1 MKSFLDHLDEV
12 KFSSKRINSVLT
24 LLASLASKK
33 VGSEFKRLE
42 GSIFLDVQF
51 KKADG
56 IKGSGALYMNE
67 KGQMLRIGV
76 SKGKGFENKSNELNT
91 FDFWEAGMDWS
102 KPSRSA
108 IAYPHYNIIDV
119 VNDVLLYV
127 IKGNYPIKESLDEA
141 ATQVK
146 SGSKLFLYALSKG
159 WEAEDAVA
167 LTQHS
172 LKSRLNKSGDWD
184 NDEFRGYK
192 KISSSEVNSVKVN
205 MKKADKILADRKYA
219 DPDLVF
225 NDIEDLAKVVASGA
239 QNSMI
244 VAGMAGIGKTYHIEK
259 TLESM
264 FGSPDGPNARWRHYK
279 GAKLSVFGLY
289 NALYQNRT
297 DMTIVFDDSDSVWKD
312 AHAVNILKSALDTY
326 EKRKLSWTSKATF
339 PVQNL
344 TPEERLEYEM
354 KVDGE
359 LLDPDSL
366 SAVKL
371 PSEFIFT
378 SRVIFISNLPP
389 NKIDSAIQSRSLFID
404 VNLTRES
411 VILRIKSILKVIHL
425 DVSDEEKFAI
435 VDALSENSST
445 LTMRAVEAAMAI
457 KKAGINDWER
467 LVSQYV

>member
-1 MKSFLDHLDEV
+1 
-12 KFSSKRINSVLT
+12 
-24 LLASLASKK
+24 
-33 VGSEFKRLE
+33 
-42 GSIFLDVQF
+42 
-51 KKADG
+51 
-56 IKGSGALYMNE
+56 
-67 KGQMLRIGV
+67 
-76 SKGKGFENKSNELNT
+76 
-91 FDFWEAGMDWS
+91 
-102 KPSRSA
+102 
-108 IAYPHYNIIDV
+108 
-119 VNDVLLYV
+119 
-127 IKGNYPIKESLDEA
+127 
-141 ATQVK
+141 
-146 SGSKLFLYALSKG
+146 
-159 WEAEDAVA
+159 
-167 LTQHS
+167 
-172 LKSRLNKSGDWD
+172 
-184 NDEFRGYK
+184 
-192 KISSSEVNSVKVN
+192 
-205 MKKADKILADRKYA
+205 
-219 DPDLVF
+219 
-225 NDIEDLAKVVASGA
+225 
-239 QNSMI
+239 
-244 VAGMAGIGKTYHIEK
+244 
-259 TLESM
+259 
-264 FGSPDGPNARWRHYK
+264 
-279 GAKLSVFGLY
+279 
-289 NALYQNRT
+289 
-297 DMTIVFDDSDSVWKD
+297 MTIVFDDSDSVWKD
-312 AHAVNILKSALDTY
+312 ADAVNILKSALDTY